1 MRTAL
6 FLLLSLTPAAPATQE
21 DFAALVDIAVGE
33 TLEATVAWRRDIHEH
48 PELGEREHRTAA
60 LVAEQLERL
69 GLEVRT
75 GIGGTGVVG
84 LLRGGRPGGVCAWRA
99 DMDALPVTEETGL
112 AYASRVTDE
121 WGGEDVGVMHA
132 CGHDV
137 HTAVALGV
145 ATVLARKEVRSRLP
159 GSVLFLFQPAEEGH
173 PGPGLHGAARM
184 LAKLCGV
191 DLRPRSFDDLEIAQ
205 TIVARL
211 SAIVVRDDIGET
223 LAYHLLADS
232 ASALYLWDCVVEAM
246 AEFDGVVAG
255 AEALGEDR

>member
-1 MRTAL
+1 MADPATLPRRSFVYRRLIERGVSFDASRNAVRKSEDAAHAGIVL
-6 FLLLSLTPAAPATQE
+6 GDLSLAPRCGFKGRHTLDWLRGQKIVVSDENNRAT
-21 DFAALVDIAVGE
+21 
-33 TLEATVAWRRDIHEH
+33 R
-48 PELGEREHRTAA
+48 LGE
-60 LVAEQLERL
+60 
-69 GLEVRT
+69 
-75 GIGGTGVVG
+75 VG
-84 LLRGGRPGGVCAWRA
+84 LTCRLADNEALILSDAGTVDRLDAACAREVPFGCYTMPRA
-99 DMDALPVTEETGL
+99 DSHAWFRI
-112 AYASRVTDE
+112 A
-121 WGGEDVGVMHA
+121 GGD
-132 CGHDV
+132 
-137 HTAVALGV
+137 
-145 ATVLARKEVRSRLP
+145 
-159 GSVLFLFQPAEEGH
+159 
-173 PGPGLHGAARM
+173 AARM